1 VTPLAHNDARVPA
14 RRTHVRRELALAAVA
29 VALIAGAVA
38 GHLVWSSG
46 QASKVTP
53 ATQSKP
59 AAVKG
64 SIASRVDPGLV
75 DIDTSL
81 AYEGAAAA
89 GTGIV
94 VTSSGEVIT
103 NNHVIEGATSI
114 SATDVGDGETYSA
127 QVIGYDHSHD
137 VAVLA
142 LEGASRLATVSFGNS
157 SSVRVGERIVTIGNA
172 GGVGGTPS
180 AAGGSVV
187 ALNQSVFAGDELDG
201 IPEQLSGLI
210 EIKGALVPGDSG
222 GPLVNDA
229 ALVIGMD
236 TAASSSFQF
245 ESSAG
250 EGVAIPTASF
260 TSIARQIVAGHASA
274 AIHIGKSAFL
284 GVLVAT
290 ASAQSGFPGPPGYHA
305 PSVTGALIEDVL
317 QGTPAAGAGLAGGGV
332 ITALDD
338 HTIDSAS
345 ALTALMDLH
354 HPGEL
359 VQLTWEDVE
368 GAQHTA
374 TVRLANGPPD

>member
-1 VTPLAHNDARVPA
+1 MS
-14 RRTHVRRELALAAVA
+14 THVRRELALAAVA
-29 VALIAGAVA
+29 VALIGGAVA

-46 QASKVTP
+46 NAPKVTP
-53 ATQSKP
+53 ATGSRP
-59 AAVKG
+59 AAAKG

-75 DIDTSL
+75 DIDTNL

-89 GTGIV
+89 GTGMV

-114 SATDVGDGETYSA
+114 GATDVGNGETYSA
-127 QVIGYDHSHD
+127 QVVGYDHSHD

-142 LEGASRLATVSFGNS
+142 LEGASGLATVSFGNS

-187 ALNQSVFAGDELDG
+187 ALDRSVFAGDELDG

-210 EIKGALVPGDSG
+210 EIKGALEPGDSG

-250 EGVAIPTASF
+250 QGVAIPTASF
-260 TSIARQIVAGHASA
+260 TPIARQIVAGDASA
-274 AIHIGKSAFL
+274 SIHIGKSAFL

-290 ASAQSGFPGPPGYHA
+290 ASAQSGFPGPPGYRA
-305 PSVTGALIEDVL
+305 SSVTGALVEDVL
-317 QGTPAAGAGLAGGGV
+317 QGTPAAGAGLAGGDV
-332 ITALDD
+332 ITALDG

-354 HPGEL
+354 HPGDL
-359 VQLTWEDVE
+359 VQLTWEDIE
-368 GAQHTA
+368 GGQHTA
-374 TVRLANGPPD
+374 SVRVANGPPD